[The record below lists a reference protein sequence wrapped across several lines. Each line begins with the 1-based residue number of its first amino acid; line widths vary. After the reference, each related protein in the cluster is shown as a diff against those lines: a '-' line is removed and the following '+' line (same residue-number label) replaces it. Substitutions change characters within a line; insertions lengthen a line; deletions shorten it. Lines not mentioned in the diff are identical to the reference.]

1 MQTIELM
8 SIFSNKAVQFFVNME
23 VNCSRVTK
31 SSWVNDIIQPFV
43 SNFNVFVRK
52 NGKII
57 SLVYSLQTLAKNL
70 EMVDFNLH

>member
-70 EMVDFNLH
+70 AMMCFNLR